1 MDVYYVLY
9 RGRTGGVSGQG
20 GVAEDEWEEQI
31 VETVNNTINHMVSS
45 SNTSIIDFVGWG
57 KRQRKYFL
65 AA

>member
-45 SNTSIIDFVGWG
+45 SSSSNIDLGGGV
-57 KRQRKYFL
+57 RP
-65 AA
+65 